1 MACSNSCFAPF
12 LCLPAIVF
20 FGLFVNTATA
30 HAEGN
35 RYKYPRAYKADIS
48 PVVAHRSISE
58 NKRTVLIDVRSLEEY
73 VGGHAPMADN
83 IPYPRVTG
91 KNKDDPSYKAMSEA
105 DFLAEIVAR
114 YPKKSTPII
123 TMCQS
128 GGRSVLA
135 ANILAKAG
143 YTDVRSVWS
152 GYLGKPL
159 TDTDNNPVD
168 VNANG
173 IISGVT
179 LGADGK
185 PIEDPGDMDGWA
197 GYNDLPVSDNIEKR
211 RVLLQFYQLYGVARA
226 TK

>member
-1 MACSNSCFAPF
+1 MARMNSRFALF
-12 LCLPAIVF
+12 LHVSFAA
-20 FGLFVNTATA
+20 GLLLNAATA

-48 PVVAHRSISE
+48 PVVAQRAVNE
-58 NKRTVLIDVRSLEEY
+58 ERGTVLIDVRSLEEY
-73 VGGHAPMADN
+73 AGGHAPKADN

-91 KNKDDPSYKAMSEA
+91 KNKDDPSYKTMSEA
-105 DFLAEIVAR
+105 EFLAEIVAR

-152 GYLGKPL
+152 GYLGKTL
-159 TDTDNNPVD
+159 TDTDNNPLD

-197 GYNDLPVSDNIEKR
+197 GYNDLPVTDKIEKK
-211 RVLLQFYQLYGVARA
+211 RVLPQFYGLYGTVRA
-226 TK
+226 AK